1 MVKTAE
7 KITNKQ
13 KKTWINK
20 IKNTKQTKMPQAPG
34 NNLSDIS
41 AKSLLKKIDRKKLYF
56 KKKYCIGTSTV
67 EYQRNREN
75 NTMNICKLL

>member
-1 MVKTAE
+1 
-7 KITNKQ
+7 
-13 KKTWINK
+13 
-20 IKNTKQTKMPQAPG
+20 MPQAPG